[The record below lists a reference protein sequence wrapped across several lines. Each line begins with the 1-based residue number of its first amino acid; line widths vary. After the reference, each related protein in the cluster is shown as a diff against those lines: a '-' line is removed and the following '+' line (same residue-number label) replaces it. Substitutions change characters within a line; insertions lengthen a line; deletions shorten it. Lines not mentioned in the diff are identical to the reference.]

1 MESNHV
7 RLITGIIIFSVVNGE
22 ISIANYPTMVI
33 LNTNKGDRINFSVIY
48 IHVPNKAFLVP
59 DSCRAWNFIF
69 TDNVHILCLPCN
81 V

>member
-1 MESNHV
+1 MNFVAYHA
-7 RLITGIIIFSVVNGE
+7 IIIFSVVNGE

-59 DSCRAWNFIF
+59 DSCRAWKKTGNSIS
-69 TDNVHILCLPCN
+69 TEITEDTIEND
-81 V
+81 